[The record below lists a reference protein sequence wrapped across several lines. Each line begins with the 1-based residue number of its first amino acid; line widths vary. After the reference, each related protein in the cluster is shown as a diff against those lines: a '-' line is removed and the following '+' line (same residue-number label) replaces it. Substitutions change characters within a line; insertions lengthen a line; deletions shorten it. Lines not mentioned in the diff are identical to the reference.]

1 MARSNLVNVLLV
13 LGLTRLGRA
22 AMSGAQSFV
31 FDFTSDMEG
40 WASYRGSWRWAD
52 RAHLNHTLPSGSS
65 DDGFALLDE
74 ANNSDELYTPY
85 VSAPFGATAVL
96 RFFLRSQWQGSNTM
110 YVSLMEPGQSSKL
123 FLELSHYGSP
133 MSNSW
138 VTVSGEIPPMD
149 NDVLMAIFCYNGNA
163 APVGSLMYGC
173 AIDQIEIDIH
183 GEETT
188 AAPTEPQTTAAPT
201 EPETTAAPTEP
212 QTTAAPTEPQTT
224 AAPTEPQTTAAPT
237 EPQTTAAPTEPQTTA
252 APTEPQTTA
261 APTEPQTTAAPTE
274 PQTTAAPTVPQTAA
288 PTVPQTTAAP
298 TEPQTT
304 AAPTVPQTTAAPTE
318 PQTTAAPTE
327 PQTTAAPTEPQ
338 TTAAPTE
345 PQTTA
350 APTAS
355 ETTAAPTEPQ
365 TTAAPTEP
373 QTTAVP
379 TEPETTAAPTE
390 PQTTAAP
397 TEPQTTAAP
406 TEPETTAAPTEPQTT
421 AAPTEPETT
430 AAPTEPET
438 TAAPTEPETTAAPT
452 EPETTAA
459 PTEPETT
466 AAPTEPETTA
476 APTEPETTAG
486 PTKPQTTAAPTEPET
501 TAAPTEP
508 QTTAAPTEP
517 QTTAAPTE
525 PQTTAAPTEPQT
537 TAAPTEPQTTAAPTE
552 PQTTAAPTEPQT
564 TAAPTEPQTTAAPTE
579 PQTTAA
585 PTEPQTTAAPTEPQ
599 TTAAPTE
606 PQTTAAPTEPQTTAA
621 PTEPQTTAA
630 PTEPQTTEAP
640 TTEGPSGPLIFDFQ
654 SSVQGWTLS
663 EMNGAAW
670 RRVTFDN
677 TDHVVTAP
685 PEGAKVL
692 QVFPTHVFS
701 GTTLAQSPLLEAV
714 SETVRVKITFWM
726 DGTHDFPT
734 QLKVRKRTDFSTF
747 DINPVMN
754 LDPFGDQENHKW
766 IAYSATLRY
775 MTIGQTF
782 TLNLEGSIGS
792 NPNNSV
798 AVNKVELEGVK
809 AVQNDFAN
817 LVDFENGLFGWSTG
831 NMDGGRWVL
840 QSWSDLDPS
849 LYVPKPSDG
858 KNFLFVNRFDIH
870 SGVISLES
878 PAFPIQAGQ
887 RKKVHIKFWIRGSV
901 VYPAALRLRKKSVN
915 GAYDDLPFLNL
926 AGYGDVDNPDWIFL
940 DKQYYIPVDETEDA
954 FQIVVEA
961 DLGSDM
967 NNLVALDDLR
977 IITEY
982 ISA

>member
-1 MARSNLVNVLLV
+1 
-13 LGLTRLGRA
+13 
-22 AMSGAQSFV
+22 MSGAQSFV

-149 NDVLMAIFCYNGNA
+149 NDVLRPLALSCTGVPLIRSRLTSMVKRQQLLQQSHRQQLLQQDTTEPQTTA
-163 APVGSLMYGC
+163 APTEPQTTQLLQQSHR
-173 AIDQIEIDIH
+173 AAQQTQ
-183 GEETT
+183 TT

-201 EPETTAAPTEP
+201 EPETTAAPTEPQTTAAPQTDSSTEPQTTAAPTAAPTEP

-237 EPQTTAAPTEPQTTA
+237 EPQTTAAPTEATTQLLQQTDNCSNRATDN
-252 APTEPQTTA
+252 
-261 APTEPQTTAAPTE
+261 
-274 PQTTAAPTVPQTAA
+274 
-288 PTVPQTTAAP
+288 
-298 TEPQTT
+298 
-304 AAPTVPQTTAAPTE
+304 
-318 PQTTAAPTE
+318 
-327 PQTTAAPTEPQ
+327 
-338 TTAAPTE
+338 
-345 PQTTA
+345 
-350 APTAS
+350 S
-355 ETTAAPTEPQ
+355 CS
-365 TTAAPTEP
+365 
-373 QTTAVP
+373 
-379 TEPETTAAPTE
+379 
-390 PQTTAAP
+390 QTTAAP

-421 AAPTEPETT
+421 AAPTEHKTT
-430 AAPTEPET
+430 AAQQLLQQSHRQ
-438 TAAPTEPETTAAPT
+438 AA
-452 EPETTAA
+452 
-459 PTEPETT
+459 
-466 AAPTEPETTA
+466 
-476 APTEPETTAG
+476 
-486 PTKPQTTAAPTEPET
+486 Q
-501 TAAPTEP
+501 
-508 QTTAAPTEP
+508 QL
-517 QTTAAPTE
+517 
-525 PQTTAAPTEPQT
+525 
-537 TAAPTEPQTTAAPTE
+537 
-552 PQTTAAPTEPQT
+552 
-564 TAAPTEPQTTAAPTE
+564 
-579 PQTTAA
+579 
-585 PTEPQTTAAPTEPQ
+585 
-599 TTAAPTE
+599 PTE

-640 TTEGPSGPLIFDFQ
+640 TTEGPPGPLIFDFQ

-677 TDHVVTAP
+677 TDHVVTEP

-766 IAYSATLRY
+766 IAYSATMRY

-782 TLNLEGSIGS
+782 TLNLEGSLGS

-878 PAFPIQAGQ
+878 PPFPIQAGQ

-954 FQIVVEA
+954 FQVCLPLEFEV
-961 DLGSDM
+961 GKG
-967 NNLVALDDLR
+967 
-977 IITEY
+977 
-982 ISA
+982 